1 MKYVFKS
8 SDERNVGQTEACR
21 PLSKKKKKKERGGES
36 KKGEQGR
43 KRQGGK
49 GWREGKK
56 EGREG
61 GVIAK
66 L

>member
-21 PLSKKKKKKERGGES
+21 PLQKKWRRGEE
-36 KKGEQGR
+36 KARRVKQGK

-56 EGREG
+56 EGSG
-61 GVIAK
+61 GVISK